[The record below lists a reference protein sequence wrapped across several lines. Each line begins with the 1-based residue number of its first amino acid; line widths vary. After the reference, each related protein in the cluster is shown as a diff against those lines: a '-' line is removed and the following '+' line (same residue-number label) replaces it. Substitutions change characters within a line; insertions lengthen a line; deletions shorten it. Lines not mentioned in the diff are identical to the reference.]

1 MTYSLQTHTCTET
14 RTYLLFAQNKIIN
27 SVYYSFRDKTSSAM
41 RADNMKKSVAR
52 IAYIFINSR
61 RRRRGTPLS
70 VDEFFTRNLRI
81 TCKFP
86 LCAPRERSPAAGIT
100 AACRLPALYAG
111 MWAVCGAYTPTL
123 RITHL
128 SGNRVI
134 VTLRAPK

>member
-1 MTYSLQTHTCTET
+1 MTYSLQTHTCTGT

-86 LCAPRERSPAAGIT
+86 LCAPRERSPAAGI
-100 AACRLPALYAG
+100 RLPADYPRFMPG
-111 MWAVCGAYTPTL
+111 CGLCVGPTHPPSVL
-123 RITHL
+123 RTYPE
-128 SGNRVI
+128 
-134 VTLRAPK
+134 TE